1 MHIKE
6 NKLKVD
12 LYAIRNELMSGKSIY
27 DLEIKVTFYTRVST
41 SATEQLNSL
50 KNQIQYYQEFIQNNP
65 KWIYIEGYIDEG
77 LTGTSTN
84 KRDAFNRMIEDGRNK
99 KFDLILT
106 KEVSRFARNTLDSL
120 FYTREL
126 LKHGVGVFFQND
138 NINTLFPDSELRLA
152 IMSSIAQEE
161 SRKLSDRVKWG
172 HKRAVNNGRV
182 LGNSAIWGYKKDNG
196 KLVVVEKEAKVIREI
211 FNLYVQGYGIRT
223 VSQKLLEKGY
233 VNSNGNPFTF
243 SSIKYILTNPKYKG
257 YYVGNKT
264 STIDYMTR
272 KRVFFD
278 EDKWVMY
285 KDEEA
290 VPPIVSEEVWDKAN
304 IILKK
309 RSKKMS
315 SEDKTS
321 YQNKYLYS
329 GKIICATHNTTFW
342 RNLYK
347 YDTVEDKEIWQCK
360 VYRKA
365 GRYACTTPALYKS
378 ELDHILK
385 NVLHELFNNQKGLLD
400 KLYNM
405 IKETINE
412 VNYDKDI
419 KELMKKV
426 ELIEKRKNKLLDLNI
441 NEDISNDE
449 FKSRNDKFNDELKVI
464 QEQIK
469 KYEELNDTKYDYE
482 KQLKLIKQFLNKKY
496 DFINNFDE
504 DIAEQFLDKIIVYN
518 TDRKN
523 IISLKVILKSGIE
536 ISCFMLPPYNRSL
549 LQPIHMNS
557 NKRTFTFTR
566 NNDSITNK
574 PYEITFNI
582 STEFKLIS

>member
-1 MHIKE
+1 M
-6 NKLKVD
+6 
-12 LYAIRNELMSGKSIY
+12 G
-27 DLEIKVTFYTRVST
+27 
-41 SATEQLNSL
+41 
-50 KNQIQYYQEFIQNNP
+50 
-65 KWIYIEGYIDEG
+65 
-77 LTGTSTN
+77 
-84 KRDAFNRMIEDGRNK
+84 
-99 KFDLILT
+99 
-106 KEVSRFARNTLDSL
+106 EV
-120 FYTREL
+120 
-126 LKHGVGVFFQND
+126 Q
-138 NINTLFPDSELRLA
+138 
-152 IMSSIAQEE
+152 
-161 SRKLSDRVKWG
+161 
-172 HKRAVNNGRV
+172 
-182 LGNSAIWGYKKDNG
+182 
-196 KLVVVEKEAKVIREI
+196 
-211 FNLYVQGYGIRT
+211 
-223 VSQKLLEKGY
+223 
-233 VNSNGNPFTF
+233 
-243 SSIKYILTNPKYKG
+243 
-257 YYVGNKT
+257 
-264 STIDYMTR
+264 
-272 KRVFFD
+272 
-278 EDKWVMY
+278 
-285 KDEEA
+285 
-290 VPPIVSEEVWDKAN
+290 
-304 IILKK
+304 
-309 RSKKMS
+309 
-315 SEDKTS
+315 
-321 YQNKYLYS
+321 
-329 GKIICATHNTTFW
+329 
-342 RNLYK
+342 
-347 YDTVEDKEIWQCK
+347 
-360 VYRKA
+360 
-365 GRYACTTPALYKS
+365 KS

-412 VNYDKDI
+412 VSYDKDI

-449 FKSRNDKFNDELKVI
+449 FKSRNDKFNEELKVI

-536 ISCFMLPPYNRSL
+536 ISCFILPPYNRSL